1 MGADPDPPRRFRWAR
16 RLGAAAVLLVAL
28 VVAANLYL
36 VAASRGAI
44 VSDPAGAPPRPY
56 ALVLGSPVS
65 PEGSPMRPLAE
76 RLETGRQLYRAGLA
90 RRIIVSGAVRPGY
103 DEPDVMATWL
113 ISRGVAP
120 GDVVIDRGGYR
131 TAASMADA
139 AALGALGLL
148 IVSQR
153 SHLPRALY
161 LAKHAGLQ
169 AIGVTA
175 REPYRS
181 SRGRLVVFLR
191 ETTARAE
198 AIVEVALRGVRGL
211 PADQIPPA
219 PARPAG

>member
-16 RLGAAAVLLVAL
+16 RLGVSAILLVAL

-36 VAASRGAI
+36 LAASRSSI
-44 VSDPAGAPPRPY
+44 VSDLAEAPPRPY
-56 ALVLGSPVS
+56 ALVLGSPVT
-65 PEGSPMRPLAE
+65 PEGTPTRSLAE
-76 RLETGRQLYRAGLA
+76 RLETGWQLYRAGLA
-90 RRIIVSGAVRPGY
+90 RRIIVSGAVSPGY
-103 DEPDVMATWL
+103 DEPDVMAAWL
-113 ISRGVAP
+113 TSRGVAP
-120 GDVVIDRGGYR
+120 ADVVIDRGGYR

-139 AALGALGLL
+139 AALGALELL

-181 SRGRLVVFLR
+181 PRGRLVVFIR

-198 AIVEVALRGVRGL
+198 AMVEVALRGVRGL
-211 PADQIPPA
+211 PTDQIPPA
-219 PARPAG
+219 PAGPAG